1 MIILETHG
9 YDRSVSYGPLLIRV
23 WNEPGSGQWKAVLD
37 GRATLWARK
46 GGYAAAVVDLMLT
59 LRSFGYSDSLADY
72 IVVDNFRRPLDSL
85 TGELLARS

>member
-1 MIILETHG
+1 MIILETHD
-9 YDRSVSYGPLLIRV
+9 YDRSISYGPLLIRV
-23 WNEPGSGQWKAVLD
+23 WNEPSSGQWKAVLD

-46 GGYAAAVVDLMLT
+46 GGYAAVVVDLALT

-85 TGELLARS
+85 TGKLLTK